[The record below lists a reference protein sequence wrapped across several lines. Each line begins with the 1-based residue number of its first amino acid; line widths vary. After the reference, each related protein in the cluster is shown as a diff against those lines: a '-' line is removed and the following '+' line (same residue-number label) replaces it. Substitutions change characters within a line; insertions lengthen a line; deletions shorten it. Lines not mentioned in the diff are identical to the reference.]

1 MALDR
6 RWLPLNALRAFE
18 AVGRHLSF
26 TAAAN
31 SLLVSQSA
39 VSRHVIHLERLLGVQ
54 LLERRPHRLI
64 LTDAGRALLP
74 AVTKSYDRLENL
86 LNEIVSERAHGRRVL
101 RLPMPSS
108 FAHHLAV
115 PILRDFRACRLPPVI
130 LEIETH
136 PQQGVAARDP
146 ISPSSTPSRR

>member
-54 LLERRPHRLI
+54 LLERRPR
-64 LTDAGRALLP
+64 P
-74 AVTKSYDRLENL
+74 
-86 LNEIVSERAHGRRVL
+86 
-101 RLPMPSS
+101 
-108 FAHHLAV
+108 
-115 PILRDFRACRLPPVI
+115 
-130 LEIETH
+130 
-136 PQQGVAARDP
+136 
-146 ISPSSTPSRR
+146 PSRRHQVL